1 MKGGRA
7 GSRMEQSGASG
18 RALNECEA
26 AHPRAAPSESCRMR
40 PHKASGL
47 RSQSYPATQHACPMS
62 ADRTSCRAEIPA
74 AGANMART
82 SSNSAEVARAD
93 LQTGHMSA
101 LRFLYA
107 HSASAGH
114 VPTFRES
121 LSACCRHTI
130 GLLPARRRP
139 KLRTN
144 RRGRSCDY
152 RR

>member
-26 AHPRAAPSESCRMR
+26 AHPRVAPSESCRMR

-93 LQTGHMSA
+93 LKANRIGA
-101 LRFLYA
+101 LRLPYERPAFGALLDTCPPFGNPCRPA
-107 HSASAGH
+107 AA
-114 VPTFRES
+114 T
-121 LSACCRHTI
+121 LSACYR
-130 GLLPARRRP
+130 PAGA
-139 KLRTN
+139 KAQN
-144 RRGRSCDY
+144 
-152 RR
+152 